1 MLVNRRRRMWV
12 VLSQS
17 FLFPRFFPLYLW
29 YSDALRGQKRVSEPL
44 KLKSEG
50 CKISDVGARN
60 QTCLNCW
67 ARPPVPERV
76 FSISVWSF
84 VVLCGLQQVCKIPG
98 ILPGPIKLHQD
109 YRHALPHLATSLL
122 LPTDHLLSPACLIF
136 ERVSTVLP
144 RLALSL
150 KFCSASQVLL
160 IHVCFTVGGS
170 EVVQY
175 WEGSWV
181 WPYQN

>member
-1 MLVNRRRRMWV
+1 MLSEARRGCQSPWSWSQRVVKFLMWV
-12 VLSQS
+12 LGTKLVLTAELALQS
-17 FLFPRFFPLYLW
+17 
-29 YSDALRGQKRVSEPL
+29 
-44 KLKSEG
+44 
-50 CKISDVGARN
+50 
-60 QTCLNCW
+60 
-67 ARPPVPERV
+67 PERV